1 MSETPEVSYPDAGMG
16 RRLGALLYDIF
27 VLVGILIIA
36 LGILFIAALPLPWFD
51 QITEETLLGLWIKR
65 IYLLSVCFAYL
76 GGFWVNG
83 GQTLGMKAWQIRVI
97 KLSGHSL
104 GWHHALKRFIGLCL
118 STVTLGLGFFW
129 MPGDSKH
136 SNWDRLCRTRVIWC
150 PKPPQKPAA
159 AKN

>member
-27 VLVGILIIA
+27 VL

>member
-1 MSETPEVSYPDAGMG
+1 MSGAPGISYPDAGLG

-27 VLVGILIIA
+27 VL

-51 QITEETLLGLWIKR
+51 QITEGTWLGLWIKR
-65 IYLLSVCFAYL
+65 IYLLTVCFAYF

-83 GQTLGMKAWQIRVI
+83 GQTLGMKAWHIKVI
-97 KLSGHSL
+97 KLSEHSL
-104 GWHHALKRFIGLCL
+104 GWSHALKRFIGLCL

-150 PKPPQKPAA
+150 PKQCLKPPAP
-159 AKN
+159 ND